1 MKQLY
6 VKFLYKSALSLFFGG
21 CSLLVYA
28 QEPVRELQ
36 ASATAK
42 LQAGDTLGAV
52 KDLKKVLV
60 INRNASGRAAEL
72 ANTGG
77 FIKYL
82 QHDYTGALAD
92 FDQAIDLQ
100 AHYAVAYYNRA
111 LTEVKLEM
119 TKEAMEDF
127 ASAIQIDPYFVAAF
141 VSRGQAYSETGKFQ
155 EAVQDFSSALSIRS
169 NRTDVLYQRAWAYG
183 HLKDY
188 KKQVADYDEIIQR
201 QPHDL
206 TAFIQ
211 RGLAKARQGRHEE
224 AIDDYD
230 MALGFEPD
238 NSDALFHKQ
247 AAEQKVYSRRN
258 SSSALTSTKQ

>member
-1 MKQLY
+1 MKKLY
-6 VKFLYKSALSLFFGG
+6 VKFLYKSALSLFLGG
-21 CSLLVYA
+21 CSLFAYA
-28 QEPVRELQ
+28 QEPIRELQ
-36 ASATAK
+36 ANATAK

-52 KDLKKVLV
+52 QDLKKVLV
-60 INRNASGRAAEL
+60 MNRNASGRAAEL
-72 ANTGG
+72 ANTEG

-92 FDQAIDLQ
+92 FDQAIALQ
-100 AHYAVAYYNRA
+100 PHHAVAYYHRA
-111 LTEVKLEM
+111 LTEGKLEM
-119 TKEAMEDF
+119 AKESLEDF
-127 ASAIQIDPYFVAAF
+127 ASAIRIDPYFVAAF
-141 VSRGQAYSETGKFQ
+141 ISRGQAHSEAGRFQ
-155 EAVQDFSSALSIRS
+155 EAARDFSSALSIRS

-188 KKQVADYDEIIQR
+188 KKQVADYDEIIKL

-206 TAFIQ
+206 TAFIN

-230 MALGFEPD
+230 VALGLEPN

-258 SSSALTSTKQ
+258 SANALTSTKE